1 MYLGLTS
8 SPEKKFLEKRQ
19 NPNFSSAD
27 ELTSELYAKGE
38 AVVCLVSARFL
49 IKLFAISVAVVGFA
63 SQFWWGSFRRR
74 QLHRLHVHVKANA
87 ILLANRKQLL
97 RFRAP

>member
-1 MYLGLTS
+1 MYLGPTS

-27 ELTSELYAKGE
+27 ELTSELYAKDE

-49 IKLFAISVAVVGFA
+49 IKLFAIVVAVVGFA
-63 SQFWWGSFRRR
+63 SQFWWGSGAVSFIACTFTSKPM
-74 QLHRLHVHVKANA
+74 Q
-87 ILLANRKQLL
+87 
-97 RFRAP
+97 FC